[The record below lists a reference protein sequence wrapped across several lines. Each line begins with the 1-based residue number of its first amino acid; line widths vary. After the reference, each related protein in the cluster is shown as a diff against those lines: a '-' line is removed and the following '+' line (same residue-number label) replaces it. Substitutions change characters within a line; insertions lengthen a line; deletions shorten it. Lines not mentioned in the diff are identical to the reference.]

1 MDAGGG
7 TEALAATQAA
17 TEATRDA
24 LVQAARAQR
33 DELLVLASHDM
44 KNAVGILDSALGM
57 IEEMPDQTA
66 MMQGMMRRATHRL
79 GILVRALVD
88 VDCLQREVM
97 PLMPTEVRWSAVVA
111 PAIELA
117 LAVGQTKD
125 VAVVPRGDQQTRLWC
140 DASLVERI
148 LTALVDHAIG
158 NAPSKSVVDVEGTR
172 IGEGRFRIRIV
183 VAGRAL
189 PPGALE
195 NYFTTLP
202 LRFCR
207 LAALR
212 HGAALRALSPIDE
225 RGGMAFEREL
235 PG

>member
-1 MDAGGG
+1 
-7 TEALAATQAA
+7 
-17 TEATRDA
+17 
-24 LVQAARAQR
+24 
-33 DELLVLASHDM
+33 M

-97 PLMPTEVRWSAVVA
+97 PLVPTEIRWSAVVT

-117 LAVGQTKD
+117 LAVGQTKEI
-125 VAVVPRGDQQTRLWC
+125 AIVPRGDQQERLWC
-140 DASLVERI
+140 DAGLVERI

-158 NAPSKSVVDVEGTR
+158 NAPPKSVVDVEGTR
-172 IGEGRFRIRIV
+172 LGEGRFRIRIV
-183 VAGRAL
+183 ATGRPL
-189 PPGALE
+189 PPAALE
-195 NYFTTLP
+195 QYFTTLP

-225 RGGMAFEREL
+225 HGGMAFELEL

>member
-1 MDAGGG
+1 MQVEGGQ
-7 TEALAATQAA
+7 ALAATQIA
-17 TEATRDA
+17 TDATREA
-24 LVQAARAQR
+24 IAQAARAQR

-57 IEEMPDQTA
+57 IEEMPEQTA

-88 VDCLQREVM
+88 VDCLERGVM
-97 PLMPTEVRWSAVVA
+97 PLMPTELRWSAVVT

-117 LAVGQTKD
+117 LPVGQTKEI
-125 VAVVPRGDQQTRLWC
+125 AIVPHGDQHARLWC
-140 DASLVERI
+140 DAGLVDRI
-148 LTALVDHAIG
+148 VTALLDHALG
-158 NAPSKSVVDVEGTR
+158 NAPAKSVVDVEGTR

-183 VAGRAL
+183 AAGRAV

-195 NYFTTLP
+195 QYFTTLP

-212 HGAALRALSPIDE
+212 HGATLRAVSPADE
-225 RGGMAFEREL
+225 RGGLAFELEL

>member
-1 MDAGGG
+1 MQAQSGQ
-7 TEALAATQAA
+7 ALAATQIA
-17 TEATRDA
+17 TDATREA
-24 LVQAARAQR
+24 IAQAARAQR

-57 IEEMPDQTA
+57 IEEMPEQTA

-88 VDCLQREVM
+88 VDCLERGVM
-97 PLMPTEVRWSAVVA
+97 PLVPTELRWSAIIA
-111 PAIELA
+111 PTIDQA
-117 LAVGQTKD
+117 LPVGQTKEI
-125 VAVVPRGDQQTRLWC
+125 AIVPRGDQHARLWC
-140 DASLVERI
+140 DAGLVERI

-158 NAPSKSVVDVEGTR
+158 NAPTKSVVDVDGTR

-183 VAGRAL
+183 ATGRPVPA
-189 PPGALE
+189 GALE
-195 NYFTTLP
+195 QYFTTLP

-212 HGAALRALSPIDE
+212 HGATLRAQSPVDDH
-225 RGGMAFEREL
+225 GGMAFEIEL

>member
-1 MDAGGG
+1 MEVEGGP
-7 TEALAATQAA
+7 EALAATQVA
-17 TEATRDA
+17 TEATREA
-24 LVQAARAQR
+24 LADLARAQR

-57 IEEMPDQTA
+57 IEELPDQAA

-97 PLMPTEVRWSAVVA
+97 PLMPTELRWSAVVA
-111 PAIELA
+111 PAIEQA
-117 LAVGQTKD
+117 LAVSQTKEI
-125 VAVVPRGDQQTRLWC
+125 AVVPRGDQESRLWC
-140 DASLVERI
+140 DAGLVERI
-148 LTALVDHAIG
+148 LTALIDHAIG

-172 IGEGRFRIRIV
+172 IGEGRFRIRV
-183 VAGRAL
+183 ASAGRTV

-195 NYFTTLP
+195 KYFTTLP
-202 LRFCR
+202 LRFAR

-212 HGAALRALSPIDE
+212 HGASLRVLSPIDD
-225 RGGMAFEREL
+225 RGGMAFELEL